1 MPPPKLLP
9 KSDADKLDS
18 LADMHIQSGDPETGE
33 AMKKTAK
40 RIRGEG
46 QTPAAKPR
54 NQERPSEGEFW
65 MNPDGDLERAEDGH
79 QNFAHDK
86 RVAGGEKP
94 SENETPF
101 KDYEYL
107 RSRGWTRVFV
117 SRYGGMGRIYFS
129 GDISNSQ
136 LSELRNVAIE
146 HEMEL
151 VRETPSGKG
160 AILWSPLD
168 DAPAARPRKR
178 NESVFQDKFFL
189 PGEATQKPSGST
201 QAVPISGE
209 SPTVPPEDRTSAEA
223 AGALPRLTG
232 EQLRGKAA
240 TWIET
245 GMDKVSKDLA
255 SGKRSEPPSFKE
267 FEDYMKGQQ
276 PEIKPG
282 QISEMWHE
290 EIGQAWTTPPEKSWA
305 IW

>member
-1 MPPPKLLP
+1 
-9 KSDADKLDS
+9 
-18 LADMHIQSGDPETGE
+18 
-33 AMKKTAK
+33 
-40 RIRGEG
+40 
-46 QTPAAKPR
+46 
-54 NQERPSEGEFW
+54 

-117 SRYGGMGRIYFS
+117 SRYGGMGRLYFS

-146 HEMEL
+146 HKMEL

-201 QAVPISGE
+201 QAVPVGGE
-209 SPTVPPEDRTSAEA
+209 APTVPPEDRTSAEA

-255 SGKRSEPPSFKE
+255 SGKQSKPPSFKE

-276 PEIKPG
+276 PKIKPG

-290 EIGQAWTTPPEKSWA
+290 EIGQALDNASGEKLGDLVKA
-305 IW
+305 IWGRQVT